1 MKKSKSIFKRCEQI
15 AKAFKALSKDMQK
28 ACKKFRVNIAKVFA
42 VTIFVFTFCAC
53 NSVRATVKGGAT
65 TTITVTTN
73 NPSNTQVTPNT
84 DLKIK

>member
-1 MKKSKSIFKRCEQI
+1 ME
-15 AKAFKALSKDMQK
+15 KA
-28 ACKKFRVNIAKVFA
+28 FA
-42 VTIFVFTFCAC
+42 VTILIFTFCAC

-84 DLKIK
+84 NTDLKLK